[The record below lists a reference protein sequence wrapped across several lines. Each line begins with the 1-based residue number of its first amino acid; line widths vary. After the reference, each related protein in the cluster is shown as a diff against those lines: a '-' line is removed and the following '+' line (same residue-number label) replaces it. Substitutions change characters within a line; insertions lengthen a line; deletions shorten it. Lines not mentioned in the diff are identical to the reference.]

1 MTVQS
6 VSVVDFSTGSSY
18 SYQGSS
24 GTWESIQPSGGKVN
38 GNMGQKGSTMPILSS
53 PNTVGPTW
61 LSDPAPSS
69 SSRVIGGAAALGE
82 LTLSALSFTQCCS
95 DCTDNTSDPISTVFV
110 YATAFSLVYS
120 SGFNVFGF

>member
-24 GTWESIQPSGGKVN
+24 GTWESIQPSGGKIN
-38 GNMGQKGSTMPILSS
+38 GNIGQKGSTMPTPSS
-53 PNTVGPTW
+53 PNAVGPTW

-69 SSRVIGGAAALGE
+69 SARVIGGAAVLGE
-82 LTLSALSFTQCCS
+82 LTIPVFSLVRGRSDSADSTL
-95 DCTDNTSDPISTVFV
+95 DPISTSFM
-110 YATAFSLVYS
+110 YATVLSLVYS
-120 SGFNVFGF
+120 FGFVVFGF